1 MADEIN
7 FMDLMAL
14 KKLSPDS
21 VVEKF
26 GGLVNSSFFDASN
39 MLGSLKIK
47 GLVDF
52 TTAVPGQNHI
62 EITDIGKQLLND
74 AEAKAALPFDQLD
87 LEILK
92 NLSGGKRSMN
102 DITSAL
108 NIRPKD
114 LAMHIN
120 KLSVNQFMNAEFR
133 NGNID
138 LMLTEKGFMQAKEGM
153 PRMPAEQHAANANA
167 TQAQGIAGAGSND
180 IMNKPQSEPMIPDA
194 GATGTHAGEAG
205 AVHAYQQHA
214 ASQSTAGQA
223 HTDEKQA
230 APQQATAERAQAPGK
245 PDMQEIKDIQ
255 NQLSSK
261 NRKSH
266 RVWYAIIIIFAIIL
280 IIALLDKFGIIKI

>member
-62 EITDIGKQLLND
+62 EITEIGKQLLND

-92 NLSGGKRSMN
+92 NLSGGKRSMH
-102 DITSAL
+102 DITSTL

-120 KLSVNQFMNAEFR
+120 KLSVNQFLNAEFR
-133 NGNID
+133 NGNMD

-153 PRMPAEQHAANANA
+153 PHIPVEQHAANVDA
-167 TQAQGIAGAGSND
+167 THAPGSAGAYGGE
-180 IMNKPQSEPMIPDA
+180 IMSKPQSEPMLPDA
-194 GATGTHAGEAG
+194 GTSGTGQ
-205 AVHAYQQHA
+205 AYQQHA
-214 ASQSTAGQA
+214 AAQTQAGQA
-223 HTDEKQA
+223 AAMDRKQA
-230 APQQATAERAQAPGK
+230 VPQQATAGSTQSPDYNK
-245 PDMQEIKDIQ
+245 PDTQEIKDIQ

-261 NRKSH
+261 SRKSN
-266 RVWYAIIIIFAIIL
+266 RVAYAIIIILAIIL
-280 IIALLDKFGIIKI
+280 IIALLDRFGIIKI